1 MLSFTKVHH
10 VNTHHHH
17 LYEILVRIGY
27 RNCSKRIKNEDG
39 KKIMQKTII
48 KKRLALLVTIMAASF
63 TTAVQSSWAEQVE
76 MKGSKGTTV
85 TGNVLATFD
94 QPWAMTFL
102 PDGHSLVTEK
112 PGTMWVLDKNQQK
125 RFSVTNLPDVTARGQ
140 GGLGD
145 VIIHPEFST
154 NNTIYLSYIER
165 DPQDDAFSGAVIE
178 RATLSI
184 TDNGASLSNRQ
195 LIWQQAPKVTG
206 NGHYSH
212 RMVFSPDGHLFITSG
227 ERQKFTPSQ
236 NMAMN
241 LGKIVRL
248 NADGSVPEDNPFYG
262 NGSITEQIWTL
273 GHRNPLGIDFDAE
286 GNLWSHEMGPRHGD
300 ELNIIEKARNY
311 GYPTVSQGDHYSGVK
326 IPNHE
331 DIPVFKAPALH
342 WVPAIS
348 PAGFII
354 YKGDLFSEWTGNGF
368 IGGLSSQALVRV
380 DFGKDDNGKWNVQEA
395 ERYEWGKRI
404 REVEQDSL
412 GNIYVLEDGK
422 GGRLIKVEQ

>member
-1 MLSFTKVHH
+1 M
-10 VNTHHHH
+10 
-17 LYEILVRIGY
+17 
-27 RNCSKRIKNEDG
+27 IK
-39 KKIMQKTII
+39 QK
-48 KKRLALLVTIMAASF
+48 LAVLATVMAASF

-76 MKGSKGTTV
+76 MQGSKGTAV
-85 TGNVLATFD
+85 VGNVLATFD

-112 PGTMWVLDKNQQK
+112 PGVMWLLDKNQQK
-125 RFSVTNLPDVTARGQ
+125 RFSVTNLPEIIARGQ

-165 DPQDDAFSGAVIE
+165 DPQDDAYSGAVIE
-178 RATLSI
+178 RATLTI
-184 TDNGASLSNRQ
+184 TDTGANLTDRE
-195 LIWQQAPKVTG
+195 LIWQQSPKMTG

-273 GHRNPLGIDFDAE
+273 GHRNPLGIDFDEE

-331 DIPVFKAPALH
+331 DIPVFKSPELD

-354 YKGDLFSEWTGNGF
+354 YKGELFSQWEGNGF

-380 DFGKDDNGKWNVQEA
+380 EFDKGDNGKWSVEEA
-395 ERYEWGKRI
+395 ERYEWGKRV
-404 REVEQDSL
+404 REVEQDGA

-422 GGRLIKVEQ
+422 GGRLIRLEK